1 MDVIDLR
8 FVDGFLVGH
17 AEDRE
22 AGTGC
27 TAVLTPAGASA
38 SVYTPGFAP
47 GSRETA
53 LLRPESSPQEIHGL
67 LLAGGS
73 AFGLSAASG
82 IVRFLREQGVGLD
95 TGAIRVPLVPGAV
108 IYDYPGNKSQ
118 GLLPD
123 EDMGYRAARAAGGKA
138 CMRGPHGAG
147 VSARSGKIGGHE
159 RSSPSGIGS
168 AGMTDDGL
176 QLAALAVV
184 NPLGSVV
191 DPADGRIVSGLRR
204 PDGSLAS
211 HGEILAAVK
220 DAAGRMGDGAPGH
233 TVLVVVGTNA
243 RLDKLGAFRVS
254 RMAAAGI
261 ARAIFPAHLLF
272 DGDTLFTLASN
283 TGPVVDVNVLGAY
296 AAQIT
301 AQAVLDA
308 ACSAGA

>member
-1 MDVIDLR
+1 
-8 FVDGFLVGH
+8 VDGFLVGH

-38 SVYTPGFAP
+38 SVHTPGFAP

-53 LLRPESSPQEIHGL
+53 LLRPESSPKAIHGL

-73 AFGLSAASG
+73 AFGLAAASG
-82 IVRFLREQGVGLD
+82 IVRFLREQGIGLD
-95 TGAIRVPLVPGAV
+95 TGDIRVPLVPGAV
-108 IYDYPGNKSQ
+108 IYDYPGNRSK
-118 GLLPD
+118 GMLPD
-123 EDMGYRAARAAGGKA
+123 EDMGYRAACAASGAA
-138 CMRGPHGAG
+138 CMSGPHGAG
-147 VSARSGKIGGHE
+147 VSARSGKIAGHA

-168 AGMTDDGL
+168 AGLADGDL

-184 NPLGSVV
+184 NPLGSIVHP
-191 DPADGRIVSGLRR
+191 DSGRIVSGLHR

-211 HGEILAAVK
+211 RDEILAAVK
-220 DAAGRMGDGAPGH
+220 ETAGRMSGIDPGH

-261 ARAIFPAHLLF
+261 ARAVFPAHLLF
-272 DGDTLFTLASN
+272 DGDTVFTLASN
-283 TGPVVDVNVLGAY
+283 TGPVVDDNVLGAF
-296 AAQIT
+296 AAQVT

-308 ACSAGA
+308 AYSAGA